1 MRSLQKGRREHS
13 EIILEV
19 MALCATGH
27 YGITAIMYRAYL
39 SFFQGHK
46 YLDALQSLGF
56 VVRNA
61 KLHYQLTVTGQVMYS
76 QLQDAVEVCRKVRA
90 GP

>member
-27 YGITAIMYRAYL
+27 YGITAIMYRVYL
-39 SFFQGHK
+39 SYFQGRR

-56 VVRNA
+56 VVKNEQA
-61 KLHYQLTVTGQVMYS
+61 HYQLTTRGQVMYS
-76 QLQDAVEVCRKVRA
+76 QLQAAVEVCRRVRA
-90 GP
+90 RP